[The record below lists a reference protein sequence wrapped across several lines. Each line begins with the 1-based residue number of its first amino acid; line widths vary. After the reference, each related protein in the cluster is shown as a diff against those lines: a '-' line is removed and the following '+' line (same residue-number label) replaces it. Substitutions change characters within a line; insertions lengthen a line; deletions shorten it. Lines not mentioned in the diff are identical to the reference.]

1 MGLESKGFGAR
12 KDRTFLMEIR
22 FRREDVMV
30 LVFLG
35 LLLPLPY
42 SSGCRERGKFKGWR
56 CKNAGKSLKR
66 QVLSAIKEDR

>member
-35 LLLPLPY
+35 LLLLFALLLRVQ
-42 SSGCRERGKFKGWR
+42 GEGQIQG
-56 CKNAGKSLKR
+56 LE
-66 QVLSAIKEDR
+66 V